1 MNFLKKIPAGI
12 MIVPMLLA
20 TVINTV
26 APDLLKAG
34 GMFSA
39 LFSSNS
45 LATLSAA
52 IFFCCG
58 TQLKLKEAPQA
69 IKRGGV
75 LLITKFAV
83 GFLLGVLSAKLFGA
97 AGFFGISALAFFAG
111 TTNSNGGV
119 YLALTGEYGD
129 EIDWGAY
136 SMLTINDGP
145 FLCLVALGASGLAS
159 IPLKSMLLAVAPM
172 LIGVILANL
181 DHSFQEFFK
190 PGVSL
195 ILPLVAWSLG
205 ASINL
210 GQLLTAGLSGI
221 LLGVI
226 TIVVGG
232 FFGILA
238 DRLINRRPGYA
249 GMATATVAAN
259 AVATPAIAAG
269 IDASLTEAAAMAT
282 AQIAAAVIVTSIA
295 VPFITVLVLNKY
307 GCPKFDREKSAAAV
321 PGAEAE
327 RA

>member
-1 MNFLKKIPAGI
+1 

-20 TVINTV
+20 TCINTI
-26 APDLLKAG
+26 APDLLNMG

-39 LFSSNS
+39 LLSSSS
-45 LATLSAA
+45 LGTLSAV

-75 LLITKFAV
+75 LLVTKFLV
-83 GFLLGVLSAKLFGA
+83 GFLLGIMSARLFGE
-97 AGFFGISALAFFAG
+97 AGFLGISALAFFAG

-145 FLCLVALGASGLAS
+145 FLCLVALGASGLATIPIKS
-159 IPLKSMLLAVAPM
+159 ILLAVAPM
-172 LIGVILANL
+172 LLGVILANI
-181 DHSFQEFFK
+181 DSSFQKYFE

-205 ASINL
+205 ASMNL
-210 GQLLTAGLSGI
+210 GQILTAGIGGI
-221 LLGVI
+221 MLGVL
-226 TIVVGG
+226 TIVIGG
-232 FFGILA
+232 FFGVLA
-238 DRLINRRPGYA
+238 DRFINRRPGYA

-269 IDASLTEAAAMAT
+269 IDPSLADIASMAT
-282 AQIAAAVIVTSIA
+282 AQLAAAVIVTSIV
-295 VPFITVLVLNKY
+295 VPFLTVWVVKKF
-307 GCPKFDREKSAAAV
+307 GCPKFDRERQ
-321 PGAEAE
+321 EMTTNE
-327 RA
+327 

>member
-1 MNFLKKIPAGI
+1 MNLLKKIPAGI

-20 TVINTV
+20 TLINTI

-39 LFSSNS
+39 LFSSSS

-58 TQLKLKEAPQA
+58 TQLKLREAPQA
-69 IKRGGV
+69 IARGGV
-75 LLITKFAV
+75 LLIAKFAV
-83 GFLLGVLSAKLFGA
+83 GIILGVISAKFFGP
-97 AGFFGISALAFFAG
+97 AGFLGISALAFFAG

-119 YLALTGEYGD
+119 YLAITGDYGD

-145 FLCLVALGASGLAS
+145 FLCLVALGTSGLAS
-159 IPLKSMLLAVAPM
+159 IPFKSLLLAIAPM
-172 LIGVILANL
+172 AIGVILANL
-181 DHSFQEFFK
+181 DSSFQEFFK

-210 GQLLTAGLSGI
+210 KQLAAAGLSGI
-221 LLGVI
+221 MLGLL
-226 TIVVGG
+226 TIVIGGAVGVA
-232 FFGILA
+232 A
-238 DRLINRRPGYA
+238 DRFINRRPGYA

-269 IDASLTEAAAMAT
+269 IDPSLAEAATMAT
-282 AQIAAAVIVTSIA
+282 AQIAAAVIVTSIL
-295 VPFITVLVLNKY
+295 VPFLTVLVINKF
-307 GCPKFDREKSAAAV
+307 GCPKFDREK
-321 PGAEAE
+321 AEAK
-327 RA
+327 ADSPAV

>member
-1 MNFLKKIPAGI
+1 MNALKKIPAGI

-20 TVINTV
+20 TLINTV

-58 TQLKLKEAPQA
+58 TQLKLREAPQA
-69 IKRGGV
+69 IARGGV
-75 LLITKFAV
+75 LLIAKFMVGVILGVISAKFFGPA
-83 GFLLGVLSAKLFGA
+83 GFL
-97 AGFFGISALAFFAG
+97 GISALAFFAG

-119 YLALTGEYGD
+119 YLAITGDYGD

-159 IPLKSMLLAVAPM
+159 IPFKSLLLA
-172 LIGVILANL
+172 IGVILANL
-181 DHSFQEFFK
+181 DPSFQEFFK

-210 GQLLTAGLSGI
+210 KQLAAAGFSGIMLGLLTIVIGGAAG
-221 LLGVI
+221 VA
-226 TIVVGG
+226 
-232 FFGILA
+232 A
-238 DRLINRRPGYA
+238 DRFINRRPGYA

-269 IDASLTEAAAMAT
+269 IDPSLADAAAMAT
-282 AQIAAAVIVTSIA
+282 AQIAAAVIVTSIL
-295 VPFITVLVLNKY
+295 VPFLTVLVINKF
-307 GCPKFDREKSAAAV
+307 GCPKFDREKADAV
-321 PGAEAE
+321 ADSPAP
-327 RA
+327 

>member
-1 MNFLKKIPAGI
+1 MDFLKKIPAGI

-20 TVINTV
+20 TCINTA
-26 APDLLKAG
+26 APDFLKMG

-39 LFSSNS
+39 LFSSGS

-69 IKRGGV
+69 LKRGGV
-75 LLITKFAV
+75 LLLTKFAV
-83 GFLLGVLSAKLFGA
+83 GFLLGVMSAKFFGS

-129 EIDWGAY
+129 EVDWGAY

-145 FLCLVALGASGLAS
+145 FLCLMALGASGLATIPVKS
-159 IPLKSMLLAVAPM
+159 ILLAVAPM
-172 LIGVILANL
+172 FIGVVLANL
-181 DHSFQEFFK
+181 DSSFQKFFE

-195 ILPLVAWSLG
+195 LLPLVAWSLG
-205 ASINL
+205 SSINL
-210 GQLLTAGLSGI
+210 GQLLTAGISGI

-226 TIVVGG
+226 TIVAG
-232 FFGILA
+232 GILGVLT
-238 DRLINRRPGYA
+238 DRYINHRPGYA

-259 AVATPAIAAG
+259 AAATPAIAAG
-269 IDASLTEAAAMAT
+269 IDPSLAGVAAMAT
-282 AQIAAAVIVTSIA
+282 AQIAAAVIITSIA
-295 VPFITVLVLNKY
+295 VPFITVYVINKF
-307 GCPKFDREKSAAAV
+307 GCPKFDREKGLAQSVQNAQAD
-321 PGAEAE
+321 
-327 RA
+327 